1 MLYAKHNHKIKN
13 KCKTF
18 NIRNIRRLPNVV
30 KQAIFPNFVKGLTSQ
45 IGQKLAYFV
54 SEFKRRKLE
63 NAKFGFT
70 NWMISFFVFID
81 SGTISDQRKKKT
93 A

>member
-1 MLYAKHNHKIKN
+1 M
-13 KCKTF
+13 
-18 NIRNIRRLPNVV
+18 V

-54 SEFKRRKLE
+54 SEFKRSKLE

-70 NWMISFFVFID
+70 NWMISSLYLSTLEPFQIKE
-81 SGTISDQRKKKT
+81 KKDRLINNPVLEKEKSK
-93 A
+93 